1 MTVLVTGRN
10 GFLGSHIASRLAQ
23 AGGRVVGAGRPE
35 VEIPS
40 AAFDRLVAA
49 EQPSLVVHCAGP
61 ASVPA
66 SLADPAADRAGA
78 VSVLEALLD
87 RLGSARLVLVS
98 SAAVYGQPDRLPV
111 SEDAAL
117 APVSPYGRHRVEA
130 ERLAL
135 DSGVPL
141 AIARV
146 FSAYGEGL
154 RRQVLWDV
162 AQRTLAGGPVEL
174 SGTGEETRDFVHAQD
189 VAGAIAAIADRGAF
203 EGETINVG
211 TGVETSVADL
221 AELIVRELGDGEI
234 RFTGDA
240 RPGDPAR
247 WRADV
252 TRLRSLGF
260 EPSIAIE
267 NGARAYARWVRDA
280 A

>member
-1 MTVLVTGRN
+1 
-10 GFLGSHIASRLAQ
+10 
-23 AGGRVVGAGRPE
+23 
-35 VEIPS
+35 
-40 AAFDRLVAA
+40 
-49 EQPSLVVHCAGP
+49 
-61 ASVPA
+61 
-66 SLADPAADRAGA
+66 
-78 VSVLEALLD
+78 
-87 RLGSARLVLVS
+87 
-98 SAAVYGQPDRLPV
+98 VYGEPEKLPV
-111 SEDAAL
+111 AEDAPL
-117 APVSPYGRHRVEA
+117 APVSPYGLHRVEA

-162 AQRTLAGGPVEL
+162 ARRALSGRPVEL

-189 VAGAIAAIADRGAF
+189 VAGAIAAIADAAAF
-203 EGETINVG
+203 EGEIVNVG
-211 TGVETSVADL
+211 TGVETSVAEL
-221 AELIVRELGDGEI
+221 ANVIVRELAGGEI

-252 TRLRSLGF
+252 TTLRSLGF
-260 EPSIAIE
+260 EPSVAIE
-267 NGARAYARWVRDA
+267 DGAAAYARWVRDA

>member
-1 MTVLVTGRN
+1 MVALVTGHH
-10 GFLGSHIASRLAQ
+10 GFLGGHVAATLAARGAQ
-23 AGGRVVGAGRPE
+23 VVGAGRPE
-35 VEIPS
+35 LTIPS
-40 AAFDRLVAA
+40 REFDELVREAR
-49 EQPSLVVHCAGP
+49 PTLVVHCAGP

-66 SLADPAADRAGA
+66 SLADPATDRAGA

-87 RLGSARLVLVS
+87 RLGGARLVLVS

-111 SEDAAL
+111 PEDAPL

-162 AQRTLAGGPVEL
+162 AQRALAGGPVEL
-174 SGTGEETRDFVHAQD
+174 SGTGEETRDFIHAGD
-189 VAGAIAAIADRGAF
+189 VAGAIAALAERAAF
-203 EGETINVG
+203 AGETINVG

-221 AELIVRELGDGEI
+221 AELIVRELGGGEI
-234 RFTGDA
+234 RFTGDE

-252 TRLRSLGF
+252 TQLHALGF
-260 EPSIAIE
+260 EPSVAIE
-267 NGARAYARWVRDA
+267 DGAAAYARWVRDSA
-280 A
+280 